1 MIDSDGGLVSGR
13 TDPPDAMM
21 EPNAVSLSLLL
32 AKMRLDIC
40 VPMNSVPVN
49 PVSVPMLGDVKQELP
64 V

>member
-1 MIDSDGGLVSGR
+1 MSGR